1 MDLKKDEGIR
11 HSISQK
17 IIERLPPVL
26 PDGIIN
32 AAIGCLFNNGSAFII
47 PADEATAKK
56 TIVTLHL
63 MKTLEHFDE
72 HYGIASVPSAGEIAS
87 AILLERIK

>member
-26 PDGIIN
+26 PDEIIN
-32 AAIGCLFNNGSAFII
+32 AATGCLFNNGSAFII
-47 PADEATAKK
+47 LQMKPLQK

-72 HYGIASVPSAGEIAS
+72 HYGIAAVPSAGGIAS